1 MRPQKHRQRKQEEQP
16 LLIQQDQPMERDHTE
31 EPLRDGADI
40 CQQLMHRYAKSSAPQ
55 HRHLLATAAAMR
67 AILDAESLPLTP
79 FSYFGAAMSAVET
92 TSSLET
98 LDSTEIAALMSFL
111 TIVLPAVPPQ
121 GVAPAKAR
129 EAVEVLAEVLARE
142 EEKLAVS
149 SVRSA
154 VKCLGILLGFCEL
167 GDWNSVKLG
176 FKTLLKFSVDKRPK
190 VRRCAQECLEKV
202 FKCFGSSIVVAKA
215 SKLVLSS
222 FESCS
227 CSADWSRTTSPDDG
241 SKDDKLLKSQ
251 NIGFLHMLNVLISVC
266 PYLSAKVSIQ
276 ILSELNK
283 LISPRFSALAT
294 HILKII
300 EALLETLAVGDTSQ
314 DIENV
319 VISLASYVSSKENP
333 VDTVMTAANLLR
345 VALNKIQ
352 SGGSSSWI
360 KNLPVV
366 LESLAGLLAGEADA
380 ASQASS
386 ILKDLINE
394 QVNEKTF
401 LMESQSSD
409 DVSEE
414 SLETTAIS
422 RICIALESALIAH
435 GETPNQ
441 HALSVISLLY
451 LKLGKTSYIH
461 MRSVL
466 LKLVHL
472 MTTAGRDASITVHLQ
487 RCIGSAVIAMGPE
500 KMLSVVPISLLPD
513 DFSCSNVWLV
523 PILRDYVVG
532 SSIEYYMDY
541 IVPLAKS
548 FKRASS
554 GVKKSVLRKEL
565 LGHAHDLWKLLPA
578 FCRGS
583 SDTDK
588 QFGRLAVLVT
598 DFLKKKSFMHESVA
612 LALKILVS
620 QNTSVLGY
628 RVVKDLDTC
637 AMQASGLESQTLPI
651 YTKKTAS
658 RNIKAL
664 SSCST
669 ELLQLLSDLFV
680 DSIPAT
686 RSYLKDAIGCLA
698 SITDSSSTREIFV
711 SFLKRFGIL
720 NNRDEFEGGRDEM
733 DASTDREPGNEH
745 TIDENAKRCLLLEL
759 ASFLIEG
766 AQKDLIDLVFSFVK
780 DTFQE
785 SNDNGH
791 AEAYNALSN
800 ILEEHPWF
808 CSSQYSQLIDL
819 LIGLKT
825 PSDTATLRSRFTC
838 FHVLMVHALKMNSE
852 EEQEEK
858 EDSKAFFLLN
868 EIILVL
874 KDAKEESR
882 KEACDVLI
890 HISSSLRSISPVSSV
905 APYQKLIDMIMGY
918 LSGSSPQITSGAVSA
933 LSVLVYKDTDICL
946 SIPDLIPPVLSL
958 LQSKAGEVIKAV
970 LGFVKVVVS
979 CLRNEDLQ
987 SLLSDIVDGVISWS
1001 SVSRNHFRSKVTVI
1015 LEIMIRKCGSAAVQL
1030 VTPEKYKGFLKTV
1043 MENRRN
1049 KTSNEGGIANK
1060 EASASQKDARGRG
1073 YKRRLKNK
1081 DASPHSGEYAT
1092 SLSADGRLE
1101 GSNKDGDSAARK
1113 FSKIKSNEFGKRRK
1127 RTFHELRSGEK
1138 RKMELKSSMNVETTK
1153 RNHKASRARDGNN
1166 AGRKKQKK

>member
-1 MRPQKHRQRKQEEQP
+1 MKPQKHRQRKQEERP
-16 LLIQQDQPMERDHTE
+16 SLLQQDQPMEHDHAD

-40 CQQLMHRYAKSSAPQ
+40 CQQLMDRYAKSSAPQ

-79 FSYFGAAMSAVET
+79 ASYFGAAMSAVET
-92 TSSLET
+92 TSSLQA
-98 LDSTEIAALMSFL
+98 LDSTEVAALMSFL
-111 TIVLPAVPPQ
+111 VIVLPAVPPR
-121 GVAPAKAR
+121 GIAPARAR
-129 EAVEVLAEVLARE
+129 EAAEVLAEVLARE

-154 VKCLGILLGFCEL
+154 VKCLGVLLGFCDLE
-167 GDWNSVKLG
+167 DWDSVKFGL
-176 FKTLLKFSVDKRPK
+176 KTLLKFSLAKRPK

-202 FKCFGSSIVVAKA
+202 FKCFKSSSVVRKA

-222 FESCS
+222 FESCIS
-227 CSADWSRTTSPDDG
+227 SADWSRTTSPEDG
-241 SKDDKLLKSQ
+241 SKDDKLLKSE
-251 NIGFLHMLNVLISVC
+251 NIGFLHMLNVLVSVC

-276 ILSELNK
+276 ILSELDK
-283 LISPRFSALAT
+283 LMSLGFSALT
-294 HILKII
+294 TLILKII
-300 EALLETLAVGDTSQ
+300 EALLETLAVGDTVQ
-314 DIENV
+314 GIENV
-319 VISLASYVSSKENP
+319 ITSLASYVSSKENS

-345 VALNKIQ
+345 VALNKFHT
-352 SGGSSSWI
+352 GGSSLWI

-366 LESLAGLLAGEADA
+366 WESLAGLLVGEADA

-394 QVNEKTF
+394 QVNEETF
-401 LMESQSSD
+401 HMESQPSD

-414 SLETTAIS
+414 SLETIAIR
-422 RICIALESALIAH
+422 RICIALESALSAH

-451 LKLGKTSYIH
+451 LKLGKTSYIY
-461 MRSVL
+461 MRSIL

-472 MTTAGRDASITVHLQ
+472 MTSAERGSSITGHLQ
-487 RCIGSAVIAMGPE
+487 RCIGSAVIAMSPE
-500 KMLSVVPISLLPD
+500 KMLSIVPISLHPD
-513 DFSCSNVWLV
+513 NFSSSNVWLV

-532 SSIEYYMDY
+532 SSLEYYMDY

-554 GVKKSVLRKEL
+554 GVKKSVLGKEL

-588 QFGRLAVLVT
+588 QFRRLAVLLT
-598 DFLKKKSFMHESVA
+598 DFLKKYSFMHESVA
-612 LALKILVS
+612 LALKILVN
-620 QNTSVLGY
+620 QNTSVLSSS
-628 RVVKDLDTC
+628 VVKDLDTYNV
-637 AMQASGLESQTLPI
+637 QASGLELQTLPI
-651 YTKKTAS
+651 YSKKTAS

-669 ELLQLLSDLFV
+669 ELLQLLLDLFV
-680 DSIPAT
+680 DSIPVT
-686 RSYLKDAIGCLA
+686 RSYLKDPIGCLA
-698 SITDSSSTREIFV
+698 SITDSSATREIFV

-720 NNRDEFEGGRDEM
+720 NKRDEFERGRDEM
-733 DASTDREPGNEH
+733 DASTDKEPGNEH
-745 TIDENAKRCLLLEL
+745 AIDVNAKRCLLLEIS
-759 ASFLIEG
+759 SFLIEG

-785 SNDNGH
+785 SNDHGH
-791 AEAYNALSN
+791 AEAYNALSK
-800 ILEEHPWF
+800 ILEVHPWF

-819 LIGLKT
+819 LIGLGT
-825 PSDTATLRSRFTC
+825 PSDIATLRSRFAC
-838 FHVLMVHALKMNSE
+838 FHVLIVHALKINSVEEQQQE
-852 EEQEEK
+852 EEEEN
-858 EDSKAFFLLN
+858 EDSKAFFILN

-882 KEACDVLI
+882 KEAYDVLI
-890 HISSSLRSISPVSSV
+890 NISSSLRSISPVSSV
-905 APYQKLIDMIMGY
+905 APCQKLINMIVGY

-946 SIPDLIPPVLSL
+946 SIPDLIPSVLSL
-958 LQSKAGEVIKAV
+958 LHSKAVEVIKAV

-1001 SVSRNHFRSKVTVI
+1001 SVSRHHFRSKA
-1015 LEIMIRKCGSAAVQL
+1015 C
-1030 VTPEKYKGFLKTV
+1030 
-1043 MENRRN
+1043 
-1049 KTSNEGGIANK
+1049 
-1060 EASASQKDARGRG
+1060 
-1073 YKRRLKNK
+1073 
-1081 DASPHSGEYAT
+1081 HSH
-1092 SLSADGRLE
+1092 S
-1101 GSNKDGDSAARK
+1101 
-1113 FSKIKSNEFGKRRK
+1113 
-1127 RTFHELRSGEK
+1127 
-1138 RKMELKSSMNVETTK
+1138 
-1153 RNHKASRARDGNN
+1153 
-1166 AGRKKQKK
+1166 

>member
-1 MRPQKHRQRKQEEQP
+1 MKPQKHKQQKQEEQP
-16 LLIQQDQPMERDHTE
+16 LLLQQDQPMEHDHTE
-31 EPLRDGADI
+31 EPLREGADI
-40 CQQLMHRYAKSSAPQ
+40 CQQLMDRYAKSSAPQ

-67 AILDAESLPLTP
+67 AILDGESLPLTP
-79 FSYFGAAMSAVET
+79 SSYFGAAMSAVET
-92 TSSLET
+92 TSSLQT
-98 LDSTEIAALMSFL
+98 LDSTEIVALMSFL

-154 VKCLGILLGFCEL
+154 VKCLGILLGFCDLE
-167 GDWNSVKLG
+167 DWNSVKLG

-190 VRRCAQECLEKV
+190 VRRCAQECLENA
-202 FKCFGSSIVVAKA
+202 FKCFKSSSVLAKA
-215 SKLVLSS
+215 SKLVLSA

-227 CSADWSRTTSPDDG
+227 CSADWSKTTSPEDG

-251 NIGFLHMLNVLISVC
+251 NIGFLHMLNVLMSVC

-283 LISPRFSALAT
+283 LISPRFSAMT

-300 EALLETLAVGDTSQ
+300 EALLETLAVGYTFQ
-314 DIENV
+314 EIENV
-319 VISLASYVSSKENP
+319 ITSLASYVSSKENP

-352 SGGSSSWI
+352 TGGSSSWI

-366 LESLAGLLAGEADA
+366 LEPLAGLLAGEADA

-401 LMESQSSD
+401 LMESQPSD

-414 SLETTAIS
+414 SLETIAIR
-422 RICIALESALIAH
+422 RICIALESVLSAR

-451 LKLGKTSYIH
+451 LKLGKTSYIY
-461 MRSVL
+461 MRSIL
-466 LKLVHL
+466 FKLVHL
-472 MTTAGRDASITVHLQ
+472 MTTAGRDPSIAVHLQ

-500 KMLSVVPISLLPD
+500 KMLSLVPISLHPD
-513 DFSCSNVWLV
+513 DFTCSNVWLV

-554 GVKKSVLRKEL
+554 GVKKSVPRKEL

-578 FCRGS
+578 FCRCS

-588 QFGRLAVLVT
+588 QFRRLAVLVT
-598 DFLKKKSFMHESVA
+598 DFLKKKSLMHESVA
-612 LALKILVS
+612 LALKILVN
-620 QNTSVLGY
+620 QNTSVLGS

-637 AMQASGLESQTLPI
+637 AVQASGLESQTLPI
-651 YTKKTAS
+651 YTKKTAR

-669 ELLQLLSDLFV
+669 ELLQLLFHLFV

-711 SFLKRFGIL
+711 SFLRRFGIL

-733 DASTDREPGNEH
+733 DASTDREQGNEH
-745 TIDENAKRCLLLEL
+745 AIDENAKRCLLLEL

-766 AQKDLIDLVFSFVK
+766 AQKELIDLVFSFVK
-780 DTFQE
+780 DTFQG

-791 AEAYNALSN
+791 AEAYNTLSN
-800 ILEEHPWF
+800 ILKEHPWF

-825 PSDTATLRSRFTC
+825 PSDTASLRSRFTC

-858 EDSKAFFLLN
+858 EDSKAFFILN

-958 LQSKAGEVIKAV
+958 LQSKAVEVIKAV

-987 SLLSDIVDGVISWS
+987 SLLSDVVDGVISWS

-1015 LEIMIRKCGSAAVQL
+1015 LEIMIRKCGFAAVQL

-1043 MENRRN
+1043 VENRRN

-1060 EASASQKDARGRG
+1060 EASASQKDVWERG
-1073 YKRRLKNK
+1073 YTRRLKNK
-1081 DASPHSGEYAT
+1081 DLSPHSGEYET
-1092 SLSADGRLE
+1092 SLSADDRLE
-1101 GSNKDGDSAARK
+1101 GSKKDGDLAARK

-1127 RTFHELRSGEK
+1127 RTFHQLRSGDK
-1138 RKMELKSSMNVETTK
+1138 RKMELKSSMNMEATI

-1166 AGRKKQKK
+1166 AGWKKQKK

>member
-1 MRPQKHRQRKQEEQP
+1 MAAIEASAAAMKPQKHRQRKQEERP
-16 LLIQQDQPMERDHTE
+16 SLLQQDQQMEHDHAD
-31 EPLRDGADI
+31 EPLRDGADV
-40 CQQLMHRYAKSSAPQ
+40 CQQLMDRYAKSSAPQ

-79 FSYFGAAMSAVET
+79 ASYFGAAMSAVET
-92 TSSLET
+92 TSSLQA
-98 LDSTEIAALMSFL
+98 LDSTEVAALMSFL
-111 TIVLPAVPPQ
+111 VIVLPAVPPQ
-121 GVAPAKAR
+121 GIAPARAR
-129 EAVEVLAEVLARE
+129 EAAEVLAEVRE

-154 VKCLGILLGFCEL
+154 VKCLGVLLGFCDLE
-167 GDWNSVKLG
+167 DWDSVKFGL
-176 FKTLLKFSVDKRPK
+176 KTLLKFSLAKRPK

-202 FKCFGSSIVVAKA
+202 FKCFKSSSVVRKA

-222 FESCS
+222 FESCIS
-227 CSADWSRTTSPDDG
+227 SADWSRTTSPEDG
-241 SKDDKLLKSQ
+241 STDDKLLKSE
-251 NIGFLHMLNVLISVC
+251 NIGFLHMLNVLVSVC

-276 ILSELNK
+276 ILSELDK
-283 LISPRFSALAT
+283 LMSLGFSALT
-294 HILKII
+294 TLILKII
-300 EALLETLAVGDTSQ
+300 EALLETLAVGDTVQ
-314 DIENV
+314 EIENV
-319 VISLASYVSSKENP
+319 ITSLASYVSSKENS

-345 VALNKIQ
+345 VALNKFHT
-352 SGGSSSWI
+352 GGSSLWI

-366 LESLAGLLAGEADA
+366 WESLAGLLVGEADA

-394 QVNEKTF
+394 QVNEETF
-401 LMESQSSD
+401 HMESQPSD

-414 SLETTAIS
+414 SLETIAIR
-422 RICIALESALIAH
+422 RICIALESALSAH

-451 LKLGKTSYIH
+451 LKLGKTSYIY
-461 MRSVL
+461 MRSIL

-472 MTTAGRDASITVHLQ
+472 MTSAERGPSITGHLQ

-500 KMLSVVPISLLPD
+500 KMLSVVPISLHPD
-513 DFSCSNVWLV
+513 NFSSSNVWLV

-532 SSIEYYMDY
+532 SSLEYYMDY

-554 GVKKSVLRKEL
+554 GVKKSVLGKEL

-588 QFGRLAVLVT
+588 QFRRLAVLLT
-598 DFLKKKSFMHESVA
+598 DFLKKYSFMHESVA
-612 LALKILVS
+612 LALKILVN
-620 QNTSVLGY
+620 QNTSVLSS

-637 AMQASGLESQTLPI
+637 NVQASGLELQTLPI
-651 YTKKTAS
+651 YSKKTAS

-669 ELLQLLSDLFV
+669 ELLQLLLDLFV

-686 RSYLKDAIGCLA
+686 RSYLK
-698 SITDSSSTREIFV
+698 
-711 SFLKRFGIL
+711 
-720 NNRDEFEGGRDEM
+720 
-733 DASTDREPGNEH
+733 
-745 TIDENAKRCLLLEL
+745 
-759 ASFLIEG
+759 
-766 AQKDLIDLVFSFVK
+766 
-780 DTFQE
+780 E
-785 SNDNGH
+785 SNDHGH
-791 AEAYNALSN
+791 AEAYNALSK
-800 ILEEHPWF
+800 ILE
-808 CSSQYSQLIDL
+808 I
-819 LIGLKT
+819 
-825 PSDTATLRSRFTC
+825 
-838 FHVLMVHALKMNSE
+838 NSVEEQQE
-852 EEQEEK
+852 EEEEEEK
-858 EDSKAFFLLN
+858 EDSKAFFILN

-882 KEACDVLI
+882 KEAYDVLI
-890 HISSSLRSISPVSSV
+890 NISSSLRSISPVSSV
-905 APYQKLIDMIMGY
+905 APCQKLINMIVGY

-946 SIPDLIPPVLSL
+946 SIPDLIPSVLSL
-958 LQSKAGEVIKAV
+958 LQSKAVEVIKAV

-1001 SVSRNHFRSKVTVI
+1001 SVSRHHFRSKVTVI
-1015 LEIMIRKCGSAAVQL
+1015 LEIMTRKCGFAAVQL

-1049 KTSNEGGIANK
+1049 KTSNEGRIENK
-1060 EASASQKDARGRG
+1060 EASANQKDVRGRG

-1081 DASPHSGEYAT
+1081 DGSPHSGEYET
-1092 SLSADGRLE
+1092 SLTADGRLE
-1101 GSNKDGDSAARK
+1101 GSKKNGDLAAGK
-1113 FSKIKSNEFGKRRK
+1113 FSKIQSNNLERKGRGPFTNLKAGKRERW
-1127 RTFHELRSGEK
+1127 
-1138 RKMELKSSMNVETTK
+1138 N
-1153 RNHKASRARDGNN
+1153 
-1166 AGRKKQKK
+1166 

>member
-1 MRPQKHRQRKQEEQP
+1 M
-16 LLIQQDQPMERDHTE
+16 
-31 EPLRDGADI
+31 
-40 CQQLMHRYAKSSAPQ
+40 
-55 HRHLLATAAAMR
+55 
-67 AILDAESLPLTP
+67 
-79 FSYFGAAMSAVET
+79 
-92 TSSLET
+92 
-98 LDSTEIAALMSFL
+98 
-111 TIVLPAVPPQ
+111 IVLPAVPPQ
-121 GVAPAKAR
+121 GIAPARAR
-129 EAVEVLAEVLARE
+129 EAAEVLAEVLARE

-154 VKCLGILLGFCEL
+154 VKCLGVLLGFCDLE
-167 GDWNSVKLG
+167 DWDSVKFGL
-176 FKTLLKFSVDKRPK
+176 KTLLKFSLAKRPK

-202 FKCFGSSIVVAKA
+202 FKCFKSSSVVRKA

-222 FESCS
+222 FESCIS
-227 CSADWSRTTSPDDG
+227 SADWSRTRSPEDG
-241 SKDDKLLKSQ
+241 SKDDKLLKSE
-251 NIGFLHMLNVLISVC
+251 NIGFLHMLNVLVSVC

-276 ILSELNK
+276 ILSELDK
-283 LISPRFSALAT
+283 LMSLGFSALT
-294 HILKII
+294 TLILKII
-300 EALLETLAVGDTSQ
+300 EALLETLAVGDTVQ
-314 DIENV
+314 GIENV
-319 VISLASYVSSKENP
+319 ITSLASYVSSKENS

-345 VALNKIQ
+345 VALNKFHT
-352 SGGSSSWI
+352 GGSSLWI

-366 LESLAGLLAGEADA
+366 WESLAGLLVGEADA

-394 QVNEKTF
+394 QVNEETF
-401 LMESQSSD
+401 HMESQPSD

-414 SLETTAIS
+414 SLETIAIR
-422 RICIALESALIAH
+422 RICIALESALSAH

-451 LKLGKTSYIH
+451 LKLGKTSYIY
-461 MRSVL
+461 MRSIL

-472 MTTAGRDASITVHLQ
+472 MTSAERGSSITGHLQ

-500 KMLSVVPISLLPD
+500 KMLSIVPISLHPD
-513 DFSCSNVWLV
+513 NFSSSNVWLV

-532 SSIEYYMDY
+532 SSLEYYMDY

-554 GVKKSVLRKEL
+554 GVKKSVLGKEL

-588 QFGRLAVLVT
+588 QFRRLAVLLT
-598 DFLKKKSFMHESVA
+598 DFLKKYSFMHESVA
-612 LALKILVS
+612 LALKILVN
-620 QNTSVLGY
+620 QNTSVLSSS
-628 RVVKDLDTC
+628 VVKDLDTYNV
-637 AMQASGLESQTLPI
+637 QASGLELQTLPI
-651 YTKKTAS
+651 YSKKTAS

-669 ELLQLLSDLFV
+669 ELLQLLLDLFV
-680 DSIPAT
+680 DSIPVT
-686 RSYLKDAIGCLA
+686 RSYLKDPIGCLA
-698 SITDSSSTREIFV
+698 SITDSSATREIFV

-720 NNRDEFEGGRDEM
+720 NKRDEFERGRDEM
-733 DASTDREPGNEH
+733 DASTDKEPGNEH
-745 TIDENAKRCLLLEL
+745 AIDVNAKRCLLLEIS
-759 ASFLIEG
+759 SFLIEG

-785 SNDNGH
+785 SNDHGH
-791 AEAYNALSN
+791 AEAYNALSK
-800 ILEEHPWF
+800 ILEVHPWF

-819 LIGLKT
+819 LIGLGT
-825 PSDTATLRSRFTC
+825 PSDIATLRSRFAC
-838 FHVLMVHALKMNSE
+838 FHVLIVHALKINSVEEQQQE
-852 EEQEEK
+852 EEEGEK
-858 EDSKAFFLLN
+858 EDSKAFFILN

-882 KEACDVLI
+882 KEAYDVLI
-890 HISSSLRSISPVSSV
+890 NISSSLRSISPVSSV
-905 APYQKLIDMIMGY
+905 APCQKLINMIVGY

-933 LSVLVYKDTDICL
+933 LSVLVYQDTDICL
-946 SIPDLIPPVLSL
+946 SIPDLIPSVLSL
-958 LQSKAGEVIKAV
+958 LHSKAVEVIKAV

-1001 SVSRNHFRSKVTVI
+1001 SVSRHHFRSKVTVI
-1015 LEIMIRKCGSAAVQL
+1015 LEIMTRKCGFAAVQL

-1049 KTSNEGGIANK
+1049 KTSNEGGIENK
-1060 EASASQKDARGRG
+1060 EASANQKDVRGRG

-1081 DASPHSGEYAT
+1081 DGSPHSGEYET
-1092 SLSADGRLE
+1092 SLTADGRFE
-1101 GSNKDGDSAARK
+1101 GSKKNGDLAAGK
-1113 FSKIKSNEFGKRRK
+1113 FSKIQSNESGKKRN
-1127 RTFHELRSGEK
+1127 RTFDKLKSGEK
-1138 RKMELKSSMNVETTK
+1138 RKMELKGSMSMETSM
-1153 RNHKASRARDGNN
+1153 RNHKASRARNGNN
-1166 AGRKKQKK
+1166 AVRKKQKK

>member
-1 MRPQKHRQRKQEEQP
+1 MAAIEASAAAMKPQKHRQRKQEERP
-16 LLIQQDQPMERDHTE
+16 SLLQQDQQMEHDHAD
-31 EPLRDGADI
+31 EPLRDGADV
-40 CQQLMHRYAKSSAPQ
+40 CQQLMDRYAKSSAPQ

-79 FSYFGAAMSAVET
+79 ASYFGAAMSAVET
-92 TSSLET
+92 TSSLQA
-98 LDSTEIAALMSFL
+98 LDSTEVAALMSFL
-111 TIVLPAVPPQ
+111 VIVLPAVPPQ
-121 GVAPAKAR
+121 GIAPARAR
-129 EAVEVLAEVLARE
+129 EAAEVLAEVRE

-154 VKCLGILLGFCEL
+154 VKCLGVLLGFCDLE
-167 GDWNSVKLG
+167 DWDSVKFGL
-176 FKTLLKFSVDKRPK
+176 KTLLKFSLAKRPK

-202 FKCFGSSIVVAKA
+202 FKCFKSSSVVRKA

-222 FESCS
+222 FESCIS
-227 CSADWSRTTSPDDG
+227 SADWSRTTSPEDG
-241 SKDDKLLKSQ
+241 STDDKLLKSE
-251 NIGFLHMLNVLISVC
+251 NIGFLHMLNVLVSVC

-276 ILSELNK
+276 ILSELDK
-283 LISPRFSALAT
+283 LMSLGFSALT
-294 HILKII
+294 TLILKII
-300 EALLETLAVGDTSQ
+300 EALLETLAVGDTVQ
-314 DIENV
+314 EIENV
-319 VISLASYVSSKENP
+319 ITSLASYVSSKENS

-345 VALNKIQ
+345 VALNKFHT
-352 SGGSSSWI
+352 GGSSLWI

-366 LESLAGLLAGEADA
+366 WESLAGLLVGEADA

-394 QVNEKTF
+394 QVNEETF
-401 LMESQSSD
+401 HMESQPSD

-414 SLETTAIS
+414 SLETIAIR
-422 RICIALESALIAH
+422 RICIALESALSAH

-451 LKLGKTSYIH
+451 LKLGKTSYIY
-461 MRSVL
+461 MRSIL

-472 MTTAGRDASITVHLQ
+472 MTSAERGPSITGHLQ

-500 KMLSVVPISLLPD
+500 KMLSVVPISLHPD
-513 DFSCSNVWLV
+513 NFSSSNVWLV

-532 SSIEYYMDY
+532 SSLEYYMDY

-554 GVKKSVLRKEL
+554 GVKKSVLGKEL

-588 QFGRLAVLVT
+588 QFRRLAVLLT
-598 DFLKKKSFMHESVA
+598 DFLKKYSFMHESVA
-612 LALKILVS
+612 LALKILVN
-620 QNTSVLGY
+620 QNTSVLSS

-637 AMQASGLESQTLPI
+637 NVQASGLELQTLPI
-651 YTKKTAS
+651 YSKKTAS

-669 ELLQLLSDLFV
+669 ELLQLLLDLFV

-686 RSYLKDAIGCLA
+686 RSYLKDPIGCLA
-698 SITDSSSTREIFV
+698 SITDSSATREIFV

-720 NNRDEFEGGRDEM
+720 NKRDEFERGRDEM
-733 DASTDREPGNEH
+733 DASTDKEPGNEH
-745 TIDENAKRCLLLEL
+745 AIDVNAKRCLLLEIS
-759 ASFLIEG
+759 SFLMEG

-785 SNDNGH
+785 SNDHGH
-791 AEAYNALSN
+791 AEAYNALSK
-800 ILEEHPWF
+800 ILE
-808 CSSQYSQLIDL
+808 I
-819 LIGLKT
+819 
-825 PSDTATLRSRFTC
+825 
-838 FHVLMVHALKMNSE
+838 NSVEEQQE
-852 EEQEEK
+852 EEEEEEK
-858 EDSKAFFLLN
+858 EDSKAFFILN

-882 KEACDVLI
+882 KEAYDVLI
-890 HISSSLRSISPVSSV
+890 NISSSLRSISPVSSV
-905 APYQKLIDMIMGY
+905 APCQKLINMIVGY

-946 SIPDLIPPVLSL
+946 SIPDLIPSVLSL
-958 LQSKAGEVIKAV
+958 LQSKAVEVIKAV

-1001 SVSRNHFRSKVTVI
+1001 SVSRHHFRSKVTVI
-1015 LEIMIRKCGSAAVQL
+1015 LEIMTRKCGFAAVQL

-1049 KTSNEGGIANK
+1049 KTSNEGRIENK
-1060 EASASQKDARGRG
+1060 EASANQKDVRGRG

-1081 DASPHSGEYAT
+1081 DGSPHSGEYET
-1092 SLSADGRLE
+1092 SLTADGRLE
-1101 GSNKDGDSAARK
+1101 GSKKNGDLAAGK
-1113 FSKIKSNEFGKRRK
+1113 FSKIQSNNLERKGRGPFTNLKAGKRERW
-1127 RTFHELRSGEK
+1127 
-1138 RKMELKSSMNVETTK
+1138 N
-1153 RNHKASRARDGNN
+1153 
-1166 AGRKKQKK
+1166 